1 MNSELSAGRVEIKKT
16 ETGLERKHCGS
27 CGRPNRSMGDKRMSN
42 RPMMNPRVVPLV
54 GEPGLFLTNV
64 LLTSHRQAVIETH
77 SVSEMNV
84 RDET

>member
-1 MNSELSAGRVEIKKT
+1 
-16 ETGLERKHCGS
+16 
-27 CGRPNRSMGDKRMSN
+27 MSN
-42 RPMMNPRVVPLV
+42 RPMMNPGVVPLV

-64 LLTSHRQAVIETH
+64 LLTSHRQPVIETH